1 MKMNVIVIIAVALTA
16 MMLLSESAPS
26 QRAQGVE
33 DDRLL
38 EYSRIEVMETV
49 AAPLADAWRSWSTS
63 AGAMEFFAPHAEIE
77 PHPGGPFEIWF
88 MPANPPGQR
97 GAEGLKVLSVLPGE
111 MISFEWNA
119 PPKFEHAR
127 PQKTWVVVTFQS
139 IDANHTRVR
148 LVHLGWDEM
157 KAKNPD
163 HIAEWDQVTAY
174 FEAAWPKVLG
184 WMKQRFEEG
193 PRWSA
198 DGQPLWKSEQP
209 K

>member
-1 MKMNVIVIIAVALTA
+1 
-16 MMLLSESAPS
+16 LSESATS

-49 AAPLADAWRSWSTS
+49 AAPLADAWRCWSTTP
-63 AGAMEFFAPHAEIE
+63 GPLDFFPPRPEIE

-127 PQKTWVVVTFQS
+127 PQKTWVVVTFHS
-139 IDANHTRVR
+139 VDAAHTRVR
-148 LVHLGWDEM
+148 LVHLGW
-157 KAKNPD
+157 
-163 HIAEWDQVTAY
+163 
-174 FEAAWPKVLG
+174 
-184 WMKQRFEEG
+184 
-193 PRWSA
+193 
-198 DGQPLWKSEQP
+198 
-209 K
+209 

>member
-1 MKMNVIVIIAVALTA
+1 MKMNVIVIIAVVLTA

-88 MPANPPGQR
+88 MPDAPAGQR

-119 PPKFEHAR
+119 PPKFAHAR

>member
-16 MMLLSESAPS
+16 MMLLSESATS

-97 GAEGLKVLSVLPGE
+97 G
-111 MISFEWNA
+111 
-119 PPKFEHAR
+119 
-127 PQKTWVVVTFQS
+127 
-139 IDANHTRVR
+139 
-148 LVHLGWDEM
+148 
-157 KAKNPD
+157 
-163 HIAEWDQVTAY
+163 
-174 FEAAWPKVLG
+174 
-184 WMKQRFEEG
+184 
-193 PRWSA
+193 
-198 DGQPLWKSEQP
+198 
-209 K
+209 